1 MAKKFSIE
9 NYVNELY
16 EMGRKGNEEAQ
27 LEFIRFLVTETDFP
41 LPDEAEVWLDT
52 LAEKG
57 NGQARRCYFTL
68 AMMGDGEGIDWLKLE
83 QWALA
88 MVEETP
94 GEAYCM
100 LGMLYEPGLPG
111 FVDLKR
117 TVEYYQKAIELGNT
131 GCGLYLARVYV
142 AHEAELG
149 CDPAEIR
156 QLLEQAEPVN
166 PCAQLYGLL
175 AVLCEEAD
183 DYAAAMA
190 YYRKWHRLDPEDAE
204 CCMGIARNYTLG
216 RGVNLDYETALR
228 YYQKAANLGDPEAMH
243 MVALFYY
250 EGTGVRRNYKRAL
263 DFFQRAEA
271 LGYPRA
277 AYYLGLI
284 HLRGLAR
291 RADKDKGFQYLQA
304 CAEAGM
310 PEADVALAMQ
320 CAEAA
325 VSVAE
330 LEQAAQWVEKAESLI
345 PEDDEMLQ
353 RDVEIAQLIIE
364 TKRKEFGA

>member
-1 MAKKFSIE
+1 
-9 NYVNELY
+9 
-16 EMGRKGNEEAQ
+16 
-27 LEFIRFLVTETDFP
+27 
-41 LPDEAEVWLDT
+41 
-52 LAEKG
+52 
-57 NGQARRCYFTL
+57 
-68 AMMGDGEGIDWLKLE
+68 
-83 QWALA
+83 
-88 MVEETP
+88 
-94 GEAYCM
+94 
-100 LGMLYEPGLPG
+100 
-111 FVDLKR
+111 
-117 TVEYYQKAIELGNT
+117 
-131 GCGLYLARVYV
+131 
-142 AHEAELG
+142 
-149 CDPAEIR
+149 
-156 QLLEQAEPVN
+156 
-166 PCAQLYGLL
+166 
-175 AVLCEEAD
+175 
-183 DYAAAMA
+183 
-190 YYRKWHRLDPEDAE
+190 
-204 CCMGIARNYTLG
+204 
-216 RGVNLDYETALR
+216 
-228 YYQKAANLGDPEAMH
+228 

-291 RADKDKGFQYLQA
+291 RADKDKGLQYLQA